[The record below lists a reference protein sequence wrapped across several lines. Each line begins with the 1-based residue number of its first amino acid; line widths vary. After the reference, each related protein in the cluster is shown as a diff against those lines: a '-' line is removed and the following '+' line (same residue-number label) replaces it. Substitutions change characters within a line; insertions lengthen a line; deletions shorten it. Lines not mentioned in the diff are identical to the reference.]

1 MFAWCGVH
9 VSPPRNSRRNCPPPV
24 WIVLVAIR
32 VSRYLVLICFCCSCV
47 CWVILQGVC
56 WPVFCNVVIHT
67 CRGWQRYIP
76 PLLRHFFLWVFI
88 LWLFHLVCIWGW
100 CVWIH
105 GVWVVLWYRSLIYL
119 LSWIW
124 PLWWRLRYWRGF
136 WPPAYRLWVWLLHL
150 GSLFGLLLLWILS
163 CSFLFYLVAHFRWI
177 GRMSRLSC
185 DCLGFPLLWLMW
197 LWWSSFYVSSYS
209 MCHSSEFI
217 CRWCALTLF
226 IFGFLISC
234 L

>member
-1 MFAWCGVH
+1 MENNVTIIALPKNMSHPYPKTNILCRPNLLWLCSLLQVFAWCGVH

-136 WPPAYRLWVWLLHL
+136 WPPAYRLSV
-150 GSLFGLLLLWILS
+150 
-163 CSFLFYLVAHFRWI
+163 
-177 GRMSRLSC
+177 
-185 DCLGFPLLWLMW
+185 
-197 LWWSSFYVSSYS
+197 
-209 MCHSSEFI
+209 
-217 CRWCALTLF
+217 
-226 IFGFLISC
+226 
-234 L
+234 